1 MTSEQNRDQTKE
13 VLKEQE
19 EHSKLKFAISQVK
32 IIIIKINDSSNLLNQ
47 SFKYEI
53 LSECEQN
60 LSNETTNQTIFKIHT
75 ELAHDEFKLLNKINK
90 NINVIT
96 DNVLKTSKE
105 ENNSIDDILLKKYNT
120 LSILSGIK
128 ITDSVPDNYNYWY
141 NIIFSNLPDECLEF
155 EKNSNLSHLSST
167 MVDRYKP
174 IFEVSI
180 F

>member
-1 MTSEQNRDQTKE
+1 
-13 VLKEQE
+13 
-19 EHSKLKFAISQVK
+19 
-32 IIIIKINDSSNLLNQ
+32 
-47 SFKYEI
+47 
-53 LSECEQN
+53 
-60 LSNETTNQTIFKIHT
+60 
-75 ELAHDEFKLLNKINK
+75 
-90 NINVIT
+90 
-96 DNVLKTSKE
+96 VLKTSKE

-128 ITDSVPDNYNYWY
+128 ITDSVPDNFNYWY

-155 EKNSNLSHLSST
+155 EKNSNLSNLSST